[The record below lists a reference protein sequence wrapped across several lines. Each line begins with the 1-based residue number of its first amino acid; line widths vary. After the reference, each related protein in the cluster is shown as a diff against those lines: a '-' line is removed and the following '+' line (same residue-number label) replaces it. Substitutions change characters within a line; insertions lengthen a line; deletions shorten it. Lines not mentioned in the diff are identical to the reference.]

1 VNEQEQQE
9 RLEAIRAFISQRPP
23 AVNAFL
29 ITVGRTGEPY
39 LRQVATFV
47 EGWTIQTV
55 SNATNLKVRHL
66 RQNPLATYLWVQQR
80 PQFGAKNV
88 WVRGSAEI
96 VSDPAE
102 VQAFLERRAA
112 ATGTPV
118 PAADFP
124 RVVIRVVPTFL
135 RAEGFA
141 NGPRPDIFR
150 DFAR

>member
-1 VNEQEQQE
+1 MDHQRLQE
-9 RLEAIRAFISQRPP
+9 IREFIGQRPP
-23 AVNAFL
+23 AVNSFL
-29 ITVGRTGEPY
+29 ITLRSDGTPFI
-39 LRQVATFV
+39 RQVSTFI

-55 SNATNLKVRHL
+55 SNAANLKVRHI
-66 RQNPLATYLWVQQR
+66 RNNPAVSYLWVQQR

-88 WVRGSAEI
+88 WVNGVAEI

-118 PAADFP
+118 PPAEFE

-141 NGPRPDIFR
+141 AGPRPEVFR
-150 DFAR
+150 NFAA

>member
-1 VNEQEQQE
+1 MDQQRLQE
-9 RLEAIRAFISQRPP
+9 IREFIGQRPP
-23 AVNAFL
+23 AVNSFL
-29 ITVGRTGEPY
+29 ITLRSDGAPFI
-39 LRQVATFV
+39 RQVSTFL

-55 SNATNLKVRHL
+55 SNASHLKVRHL
-66 RQNPLATYLWVQQR
+66 RNNPTVTYLWVQQR

-88 WVRGSAEI
+88 WVNGVAEI

-118 PAADFP
+118 PQAEFE

-141 NGPRPDIFR
+141 AGPRADVFR